1 MGPVLLALIPPLA
14 LIFLVLGSI
23 IMGYATVN
31 QAGALGAS
39 GGILMA
45 GYRLMGTG
53 RLRDFAPV
61 ILAIAALLGLLV
73 LMANFDLTL
82 LAKDKSVAE
91 GLAIFMAAG
100 LVIALFFAL
109 GWSAWRIYTTDN
121 ILREVMVETAK
132 TTSMV
137 FLILLGAAMLTAAFN
152 AFGGKDLVEGFLDG
166 LPGGFFTKFLVVMLV
181 MFILG
186 FFLDFIEIAVVVVP
200 ITAPILL
207 ADPTANISAIWLGVM
222 IGLNIQTSFLT
233 PPFGFALFYLR
244 GVAPAVVKTTANLSR
259 RDRLYRAATAGPGHR
274 WHE

>member
-1 MGPVLLALIPPLA
+1 MPTDLAVSGASAGDMFLGALVPGALVLVPIYVIYILVTALIRPSMAPPVPYTGDKRGGAFVASVLLALIPPLA

-23 IMGYATVN
+23 IMGFATVN

-45 GYRLMGTG
+45 GYRLMGTN

-61 ILAIAALLGLLV
+61 ILAIGALLGLLI

-82 LAKDKSVAE
+82 LANNKSVAE

-100 LVIALFFAL
+100 MVTALFIAL

-121 ILREVMVETAK
+121 ILREVMRETAK

-152 AFGGKDLVEGFLDG
+152 AFGGKDLVEGFLNG
-166 LPGGFFTKFLVVMLV
+166 LPGGFFHQIFGGDARDVYSGLFL
-181 MFILG
+181 
-186 FFLDFIEIAVVVVP
+186 
-200 ITAPILL
+200 
-207 ADPTANISAIWLGVM
+207 
-222 IGLNIQTSFLT
+222 
-233 PPFGFALFYLR
+233 
-244 GVAPAVVKTTANLSR
+244 
-259 RDRLYRAATAGPGHR
+259 RLH
-274 WHE
+274 